1 MPYLGLTS
9 FLPYRRSNII
19 ISRRMCQCPISGSR
33 HFYVLN
39 KFQSGK
45 VKVCVNALSR
55 AHVIST
61 ASLRIQ
67 NDKEH
72 ACVNA
77 LSRAHVI
84 STPIH
89 VTLSKRKRRKVSMP
103 YLGLTSFLLK
113 ARKKLCFG
121 LGCQC
126 PISGSRHFYA
136 LEYWNNTYNDIV
148 CQCPISGSR
157 HFYRQKK

>member
-1 MPYLGLTS
+1 MHVSMPYLGLTS

-103 YLGLTSFLLK
+103 YLGLTSFLPTK
-113 ARKKLCFG
+113 KMSSRERIRKRVNALSRAHV
-121 LGCQC
+121 
-126 PISGSRHFYA
+126 ISTG
-136 LEYWNNTYNDIV
+136 I
-148 CQCPISGSR
+148 
-157 HFYRQKK
+157 